1 MLMNRYEEVAQAILK
16 AVGGK
21 NNIAEAFH
29 CVARIRL
36 FLKDPRKVADSK
48 LQQIPEIY
56 EFNFTEQQL
65 QILIGNDVN
74 QYYEALMKYINS
86 NKDYSN
92 AKKGKIK
99 MSRSIER
106 DKKLAD
112 QIVELVGGK
121 SNISSLIHC
130 VTRLR
135 FKLKDENKANDEA
148 IKELKGVMGV
158 AHAGGQY
165 QVIIGNNVADIY
177 DQIIPLLDTNIKE
190 KTSDNEEGNTNI
202 FNRFIKLLT
211 RIFTPFLGT
220 LAAAGVLKG
229 FLVLL
234 TVLHVLSAKS
244 GTYLILNAAGD
255 ALFYFLPIMVGFSTA
270 RAFKINE
277 FVGAVI
283 GGALCYPALVAAYQ
297 AKQSIDFL
305 GIPVVLMSY
314 PQTLIPA
321 IVAVWLASILYKFLN
336 KYLPASLRLIFT
348 PLITIAISVP
358 LTYLVVGPI
367 TSWLSQ
373 GLASIVLWI
382 YARASVLAGFVL
394 AGIWQAVVLMGLHW
408 AFIPIFLNNIATK
421 GFDPINAMLYC
432 TVFGQ
437 TGAALAM
444 VIKAKDVKFKEVGW
458 PAIISGF
465 LGITEPI
472 IYGVTLPHKKS
483 FIFGSI
489 GSAFGGAIAAIANA
503 KMFGGFASGG
513 IFGIPMFID
522 QKAGINFSFIGFCL
536 SLVAA
541 FVIAFIITFI
551 WGDKVTSGDDNKKQV
566 QLAEVKDESINA
578 PVSGTVVELNQVK
591 DDVFS
596 AGTIGKGIAIM
607 PDNDEVH
614 APFAGKVVS
623 VFPTKHAIGLKSENG
638 VELLIHLGID
648 TVNLSGK
655 YFSSKVVDG
664 QKVEKGDLLETFDRA
679 KIQKAGYDTVV
690 PVIVTNSVDFDEIII
705 EKKSGTHVG
714 FTDQLLMAAVDQ
726 EKRAVKAVPA

>member
-1 MLMNRYEEVAQAILK
+1 M
-16 AVGGK
+16 
-21 NNIAEAFH
+21 
-29 CVARIRL
+29 
-36 FLKDPRKVADSK
+36 
-48 LQQIPEIY
+48 
-56 EFNFTEQQL
+56 
-65 QILIGNDVN
+65 
-74 QYYEALMKYINS
+74 
-86 NKDYSN
+86 
-92 AKKGKIK
+92 
-99 MSRSIER
+99 
-106 DKKLAD
+106 
-112 QIVELVGGK
+112 
-121 SNISSLIHC
+121 
-130 VTRLR
+130 
-135 FKLKDENKANDEA
+135 
-148 IKELKGVMGV
+148 
-158 AHAGGQY
+158 
-165 QVIIGNNVADIY
+165 
-177 DQIIPLLDTNIKE
+177 
-190 KTSDNEEGNTNI
+190 
-202 FNRFIKLLT
+202 
-211 RIFTPFLGT
+211 GT

-321 IVAVWLASILYKFLN
+321 IVAVWLAAILYKFLN

-348 PLITIAISVP
+348 PLITIAVSVP

-373 GLASIVLWI
+373 GLASIVLWV

-472 IYGVTLPHKKS
+472 IYGVTLPHKNHLFLVLLVLPLAGQS
-483 FIFGSI
+483 LLLQ
-489 GSAFGGAIAAIANA
+489 
-503 KMFGGFASGG
+503 M
-513 IFGIPMFID
+513 
-522 QKAGINFSFIGFCL
+522 QKCL
-536 SLVAA
+536 VVLPQVVSLV
-541 FVIAFIITFI
+541 FQCSLI
-551 WGDKVTSGDDNKKQV
+551 KR
-566 QLAEVKDESINA
+566 L
-578 PVSGTVVELNQVK
+578 ELILV
-591 DDVFS
+591 
-596 AGTIGKGIAIM
+596 
-607 PDNDEVH
+607 
-614 APFAGKVVS
+614 
-623 VFPTKHAIGLKSENG
+623 L
-638 VELLIHLGID
+638 
-648 TVNLSGK
+648 
-655 YFSSKVVDG
+655 
-664 QKVEKGDLLETFDRA
+664 
-679 KIQKAGYDTVV
+679 
-690 PVIVTNSVDFDEIII
+690 
-705 EKKSGTHVG
+705 
-714 FTDQLLMAAVDQ
+714 
-726 EKRAVKAVPA
+726 